1 MATPLLHVSRR
12 AFLTNIKRS
21 GLLTREQYLEVKLW
35 TPESDR
41 GKLLARMLVEKGWLT
56 KFQAERLLV
65 GRTSGFHLDSY
76 VILDELGRG
85 GMGRVY
91 KAYHRTMGRVVALKV
106 LAPDL
111 TESERAQEMFL
122 REVRAVAQ
130 LVHPNIVTAYDANKV
145 GNRYYLV
152 LEYVDGPNL
161 DQLVKARG
169 PLSIGQACD
178 FIRQAAQGL
187 QCAHVLGMVHRDV
200 KPANILVQGRA
211 SDGSPG
217 LVKISDFGLAK
228 LIDPPADAYP
238 VGTIMT
244 KPNTVMGTPDFLSP
258 EQARNLHRTDIRS
271 DLYSL
276 GCTFYYLLSGQ
287 VPFPAGTSMEKL
299 IRHSTEQPT
308 PVEALR
314 PDTPPEIVAIVR
326 KLMSKKPEDR
336 YQTPA
341 ELVQELEPYSVS
353 GPTPWEPARQ
363 TLDPQAE
370 LATPAALDDESDPML
385 LAAKALLG
393 TASPASDVTPLSDSN
408 LVVPLSSRRRSRRW
422 KRFVWGLLLGTI
434 AGAGAAAAWFVLH
447 NR

>member
-1 MATPLLHVSRR
+1 MATPLRVTRR
-12 AFLTNIKRS
+12 TFLTNVKRS
-21 GLLTREQYLEVKLW
+21 GLLTRDQYQEAKQLA
-35 TPESDR
+35 PENAR
-41 GKLLARMLVEKGWLT
+41 GRVLARLLVEKGWLT
-56 KFQAERLLV
+56 KFQAERLLI
-65 GRTSGFHLDSY
+65 GRTSGFYLDSY
-76 VILDELGRG
+76 VILEELGRG

-91 KAYHRTMGRVVALKV
+91 KAQHRTMSRLVALKI

-111 TESERAQEMFL
+111 TQNERAQEMFL

-130 LVHPNIVTAYDANKV
+130 LVHPNIVTAFDANKA
-145 GNRYYLV
+145 GDRYYLV

-161 DQLVKARG
+161 DQLVKASG

-187 QCAHVLGMVHRDV
+187 QCAHVIGMVHRDI
-200 KPANILVQGRA
+200 KPANILVQRRA
-211 SDGSPG
+211 ADGSPG

-228 LIDPPADAYP
+228 LVDPPADAYP
-238 VGTIMT
+238 VGTILT

-276 GCTFYYLLSGQ
+276 GCTFYYLLTGQ

-299 IRHSTEQPT
+299 IRHSSEEPT

-314 PDTPPEIVAIVR
+314 PDTPPEIAAIVR
-326 KLMSKKPEDR
+326 KLMAKKPDDR

-341 ELVQELEPYSVS
+341 DVVQVLEPYSVS

-363 TLDPQAE
+363 SMEFGVELLTPDELDDSDPIMVA
-370 LATPAALDDESDPML
+370 ASALDGTH
-385 LAAKALLG
+385 AGALDL
-393 TASPASDVTPLSDSN
+393 TPLSDTAAPG
-408 LVVPLSSRRRSRRW
+408 VATRRRRSRRRR
-422 KRFVWGLLLGTI
+422 RFVWGLVLG
-434 AGAGAAAAWFVLH
+434 AMAGAAAVGAWFVLH
-447 NR
+447 KG